1 MASLLGLCGGLSL
14 ASCAVSSACT
24 CVRACCCSMSA
35 ASRFSARAAK
45 VFYIGIIAVSAI
57 FALVLYNYGEKIEFL
72 TKLPVIRD
80 VCTNQGST
88 TSQCFGASAVLR
100 ISLALTVFFA
110 LNLFTV
116 FSATTFVGLWG
127 VKVLVWIA
135 LVVGSFF
142 IPATSIVPY
151 GEVRARIR
159 LCARAH
165 AVGVHRND
173 ARACVHGCARLCRRR
188 ALRLSSSCWPWSSF
202 WLTLGTTCKRS

>member
-1 MASLLGLCGGLSL
+1 MASLLGVCGGLSL
-14 ASCAVSSACT
+14 ASCAISSACT

-45 VFYIGIIAVSAI
+45 VFYIGIIAISAI

-110 LNLFTV
+110 LNMLTV

-127 VKVLVWIA
+127 VKLIVWIA

-142 IPATSIVPY
+142 IPAASIVPY
-151 GEVRARIR
+151 GEVRARAGA
-159 LCARAH
+159 CACLTSCTR
-165 AVGVHRND
+165 
-173 ARACVHGCARLCRRR
+173 
-188 ALRLSSSCWPWSSF
+188 LRLLAWW
-202 WLTLGTTCKRS
+202 WGWHTCVCADGAHCVYSVPAGHGHHPG